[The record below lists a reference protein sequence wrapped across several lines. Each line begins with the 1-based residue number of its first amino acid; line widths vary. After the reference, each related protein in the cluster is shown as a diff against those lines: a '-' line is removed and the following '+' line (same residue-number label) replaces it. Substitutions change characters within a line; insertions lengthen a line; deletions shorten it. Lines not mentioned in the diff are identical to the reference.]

1 MIAIHFLKC
10 HTSHS
15 HKTDNIGY
23 TNESL
28 YKNGQGH
35 MTKMAA
41 MDVIAK
47 IFKTFE
53 TWHEASE
60 MGLYKVGLIMSLE

>member
-1 MIAIHFLKC
+1 
-10 HTSHS
+10 
-15 HKTDNIGY
+15 
-23 TNESL
+23 
-28 YKNGQGH
+28 